1 MNFVHEM
8 KMIPANQ
15 EAPHGDLLKGMLD
28 LIITSR
34 FDLLML
40 AMGLAIYMILFSSRT
55 HWKESQKSKKLNEP
69 LGWEDSDPDAIPKH
83 EALLARHVANGDHA
97 EMQTVVASLPVGSI
111 LSFDLV
117 LSVLGFCRISSPH
130 RAIADSLL
138 ERITTADIDILSE
151 FIHFYLDSN
160 QFGKACNVFE
170 VNFAVFVD
178 GELGQ
183 DTEWSLMLAAL
194 ECGRHS
200 LASHLFETSQL
211 NVARHV
217 LTIQKWWKKNASS
230 PLSFDNLSREQA
242 AWPMQWQDVSGY
254 GDVMGRLADVFN
266 ERFPFVDD
274 NADSNDEST
283 VFFGDDDDSDTQD
296 SEYDGNNWTVSTS
309 ESEWWDGQD
318 SEYDGNNW
326 NYAD

>member
-8 KMIPANQ
+8 KMIPADQ
-15 EAPHGDLLKGMLD
+15 EAPHGDLLKGVLD

-40 AMGLAIYMILFSSRT
+40 AMGLAIYMILFSSRI
-55 HWKESQKSKKLNEP
+55 HWKESQESKKLKE
-69 LGWEDSDPDAIPKH
+69 LSKDSHPAATPNH
-83 EALLARHVANGDHA
+83 EAVLAKHVANREHA
-97 EMQTVVASLPVGSI
+97 EMQTVVASMPVGSA

-217 LTIQKWWKKNASS
+217 LTIQKWWKHASR
-230 PLSFDNLSREQA
+230 PLSCGDMPGEEES
-242 AWPMQWQDVSGY
+242 WPMQWQDVSGY
-254 GDVMGRLADVFN
+254 GDVMGRLAHVFN
-266 ERFPFVDD
+266 ERFPFVED
-274 NADSNDEST
+274 NSDSNDEST

-296 SEYDGNNWTVSTS
+296 SDYDGNNWTVSTS

-318 SEYDGNNW
+318 SEYDGSN
-326 NYAD
+326 